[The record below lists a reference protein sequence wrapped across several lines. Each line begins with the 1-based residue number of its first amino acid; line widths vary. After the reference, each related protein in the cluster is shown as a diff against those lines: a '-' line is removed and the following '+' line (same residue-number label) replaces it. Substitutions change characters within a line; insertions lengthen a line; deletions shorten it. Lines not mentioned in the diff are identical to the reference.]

1 MKRMDQQR
9 QAKWKLPVFLAVA
22 TLLVAAA
29 GVVLWNLNSR
39 VNDLQGR
46 LSGVQQR
53 ATEAEQD
60 VARKAQELTTL
71 QGELAVTRERA
82 TRAENLTEQLDAT
95 NRESESQVQQLREE
109 SEASAAAAQKAAAEK
124 QQALEA
130 RQQALGELESMVQ
143 RRRSE
148 LDRMQQALNQ
158 VAPTV
163 RTPSGMVM
171 QLADDSFK
179 FDFDSAALKP
189 ANREVLSRIAGILL
203 ASEGYRLFID
213 GHTDDT
219 GTDAYNQQLSE
230 RRTGS
235 VRDYMVKA
243 GVPANS
249 ITVKGFGK
257 SNPLVSAKTQEARAK
272 NRRVEIGIVDTIID
286 YQTSA
291 APAQ

>member
-1 MKRMDQQR
+1 MDQQR
-9 QAKWKLPVFLAVA
+9 QAKWKPPVFLAVA

-143 RRRSE
+143 RRQSE

-286 YQTSA
+286 YQTTA
-291 APAQ
+291 APSQ

>member
-9 QAKWKLPVFLAVA
+9 QAKWKLAVFLAVA
-22 TLLVAAA
+22 TLLVTAA

-71 QGELAVTRERA
+71 QGELAVTRDRA

-109 SEASAAAAQKAAAEK
+109 SEASAAAAQKAALEK

-143 RRRSE
+143 RRQSE

-158 VAPTV
+158 VAPTA
-163 RTPSGMVM
+163 RTASGMVM

-286 YQTSA
+286 YQTTA

>member
-9 QAKWKLPVFLAVA
+9 QAKWRLPLFLAAA
-22 TLLVAAA
+22 TLLVAVG

-39 VNDLQGR
+39 LNDLQAS
-46 LSGVQQR
+46 LSGEQQR
-53 ATEAEQD
+53 AAAAEQD
-60 VARKAQELTTL
+60 VARKAQELTSL
-71 QGELAVTRERA
+71 QGELAVTR

-109 SEASAAAAQKAAAEK
+109 SEASAAAAQQAAEEK

-143 RRRSE
+143 RRQSE

-171 QLADDSFK
+171 QLAGDSFQ

-243 GVPANS
+243 GVPANN

-257 SNPLVSAKTQEARAK
+257 SNPLVNARTQAARAK

-286 YQTSA
+286 YQIA
-291 APAQ
+291 APYPSQ